1 MKKKKKRK
9 NVAVQQPCVDCVPSI
24 IKRMTKKKN
33 TKGKGVAVRA
43 A

>member
-1 MKKKKKRK
+1 
-9 NVAVQQPCVDCVPSI
+9 VAVQQPCVDCVPTI
-24 IKRMTKKKN
+24 IKRMTKKN